1 MNHDAADPIDLAHLA
16 RQTMGD
22 EALKAE
28 VLAMFVA
35 QAGAL
40 CAQITAEPDRG
51 ARADLLHRLNGS
63 ARAIGA
69 WQVAELAGRLE
80 RSPPAPEDAAGL
92 RKVVD
97 AALDRI
103 AALGGVS

>member
-1 MNHDAADPIDLAHLA
+1 MNEAAADPIDLAHLA
-16 RQTMGD
+16 HQTMGD

-28 VLAMFVA
+28 VLAMFVE
-35 QAGAL
+35 QAGGL
-40 CAQITAEPDRG
+40 CAEIAAETDRC

-80 RSPPAPEDAAGL
+80 RAEPTPGDMQAL
-92 RKVVD
+92 RQAVD
-97 AALDRI
+97 AVIARI
-103 AALGGVS
+103 AALGVGG

>member
-1 MNHDAADPIDLAHLA
+1 MDSNAAEPIDLAHLA

-22 EALKAE
+22 AALQRE
-28 VLAMFVA
+28 VLAMFVE

-40 CAQITAEPDRG
+40 CDEITAVTAQG

-69 WQVAELAGRLE
+69 WQVAELAGRFE
-80 RSPPAPEDAAGL
+80 RVQPTEEEIDAL
-92 RKVVD
+92 R
-97 AALDRI
+97 AAVAAVMTHI
-103 AALGGVS
+103 ALLGGQS

>member
-1 MNHDAADPIDLAHLA
+1 MNNDAADPIDLAHLT

-28 VLAMFVA
+28 VLAMFA
-35 QAGAL
+35 EQAPAL
-40 CAQITAEPDRG
+40 CEQIAAAAERQ
-51 ARADLLHRLNGS
+51 ARADLLHRLIGS

-80 RSPPAPEDAAGL
+80 RAEPASQDAGVL
-92 RKVVD
+92 REAVD
-97 AALDRI
+97 AATRRI
-103 AALGGVS
+103 ASLGVGT

>member
-1 MNHDAADPIDLAHLA
+1 
-16 RQTMGD
+16 
-22 EALKAE
+22 
-28 VLAMFVA
+28 MFVA

-80 RSPPAPEDAAGL
+80 RAEPAPGDMQAL
-92 RKVVD
+92 RQAVD
-97 AALDRI
+97 AVIARI
-103 AALGGVS
+103 AALGVGG

>member
-1 MNHDAADPIDLAHLA
+1 MNDAADPIDLVHLD

-22 EALKAE
+22 AALKAE

-35 QAGAL
+35 QAGLL
-40 CAQITAEPDRG
+40 CDEIAAEADRR

-80 RSPPAPEDAAGL
+80 QAEPTPQDAGAL
-92 RKVVD
+92 RQAVD
-97 AALDRI
+97 AATRRI
-103 AALGGVS
+103 ASLGVGT